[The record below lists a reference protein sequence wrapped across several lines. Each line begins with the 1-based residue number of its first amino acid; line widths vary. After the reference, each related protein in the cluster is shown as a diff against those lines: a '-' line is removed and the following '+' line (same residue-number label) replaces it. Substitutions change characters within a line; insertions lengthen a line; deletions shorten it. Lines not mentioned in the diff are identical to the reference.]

1 MIQTGAFAV
10 ISSVPEA
17 NRIQDDFYVTW
28 TSTAPLFVYG
38 AVTDN
43 RTGDAVLNQ

>member
-1 MIQTGAFAV
+1 MVQQPAFSI
-10 ISSVPEA
+10 ISSVAEA
-17 NRIQDDFYVTW
+17 NRPQNDFYVTW
-28 TSTAPLFVYG
+28 TSTVPLFVYG